1 MVMKIRYL
9 SSYAPSP
16 LRCNVDTTVT
26 VRNIT
31 LLAIFSERLKS
42 GKIKYDC
49 SYAVDTVF
57 TAIMV
62 WLVIGIVVQCSTL
75 EIQEFV
81 RGWKVI
87 K

>member
-1 MVMKIRYL
+1 M
-9 SSYAPSP
+9 
-16 LRCNVDTTVT
+16 
-26 VRNIT
+26 
-31 LLAIFSERLKS
+31 FSERLKS

>member
-1 MVMKIRYL
+1 MYL
-9 SSYAPSP
+9 SSYAPSHP
-16 LRCNVDTTVT
+16 RCNVDTTVT

-31 LLAIFSERLKS
+31 LLAIFSKRLKS
-42 GKIKYDC
+42 GEVKYDC
-49 SYAVDTVF
+49 SYAVDTVC
-57 TAIMV
+57 TAIMI
-62 WLVIGIVVQCSTL
+62 LFAIGIVVQCTTL